1 MIVRVGKPCLIS
13 LVRSWALWD
22 VYLSK
27 TSNTPSRAIPRDILK
42 REVKDYVSNCE
53 SLLRYLKLESVSF
66 ETELHLMALYALSL
80 PRQHPVGKQNRQ
92 AIVKDCEVVEEFDLP
107 ALE

>member
-1 MIVRVGKPCLIS
+1 MSKPCLIS

-53 SLLRYLKLESVSF
+53 SLLRYLKLESIS
-66 ETELHLMALYALSL
+66 
-80 PRQHPVGKQNRQ
+80 PRQNCILWRSMLYLCQDSILLESR
-92 AIVKDCEVVEEFDLP
+92 IVKRL
-107 ALE
+107 

>member
-1 MIVRVGKPCLIS
+1 MSKPCLIS

-53 SLLRYLKLESVSF
+53 SLLRYLKLESISPRQNCI
-66 ETELHLMALYALSL
+66 LWRSMLL

-92 AIVKDCEVVEEFDLP
+92 AIVKGCEVVEEFDLP